1 MAKEAQKASGSSSS
15 IKVVDVVSRLS
26 KLALQP
32 GGITKETA
40 VANAGSA
47 IDNLRTDYPDW
58 LEKDL
63 LSLQEA
69 IAVAN
74 ENGGQDQVALDT
86 IYRKAAQIRD
96 LGTSF
101 DFPLITAAADSLCEL
116 VYRLIE
122 NQAYDS
128 RSIDCHVTAL
138 QYLKQP
144 KSQTAD
150 DKQSL
155 PLVRGLKA
163 LVERYERP
171 QAPTPQDENVQGD
184 DQDGPDEATRNLE

>member
-1 MAKEAQKASGSSSS
+1 MAKEAHKKSDSASSV
-15 IKVVDVVSRLS
+15 KVVDVESRLS
-26 KLALQP
+26 KLALKP
-32 GGITKETA
+32 GGVSKADAI
-40 VANAGSA
+40 ANASTA
-47 IDNLRTDYPDW
+47 IDGLRTDYPDW

-63 LSLQEA
+63 ASLQEA

-74 ENGGQDQVALDT
+74 ENGGEDRAALDA

-138 QYLKQP
+138 NYLKQP

-150 DKQSL
+150 DKQSM

-171 QAPTPQDENVQGD
+171 KPPPETEPPVSED
-184 DQDGPDEATRNLE
+184 DA